1 VWYSSLIE
9 MVASRFPGVA
19 VLAHGAHAEPR
30 LLRWRHPMQIAHH
43 WLKEIAALRHLDP
56 AYDCGRD
63 CVEDIIALAS

>member
-1 VWYSSLIE
+1 MTQAPACCERKRAINPLGGE
-9 MVASRFPGVA
+9 
-19 VLAHGAHAEPR
+19 
-30 LLRWRHPMQIAHH
+30 WRHPMQIAHH